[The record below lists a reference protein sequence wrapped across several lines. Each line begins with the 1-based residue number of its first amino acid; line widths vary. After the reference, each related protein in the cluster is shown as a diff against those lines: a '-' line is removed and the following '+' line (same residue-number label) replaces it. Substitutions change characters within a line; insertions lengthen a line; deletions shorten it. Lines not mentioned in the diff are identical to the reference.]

1 MEQISHLTASNA
13 ELSTNVATLNTEK
26 TRLDVEVKECRMNIK
41 KLTDEKKDI
50 SRQVEEANKSKIVF
64 EQKLCDA
71 EKEVDGAKKSMKKHD
86 EDMQLKLK
94 ENASIIE
101 GKQLMCYRITLLQMQ
116 CFLNI
121 HFFINQNNKYIISVC

>member
-1 MEQISHLTASNA
+1 
-13 ELSTNVATLNTEK
+13 
-26 TRLDVEVKECRMNIK
+26 MNIK
-41 KLTDEKKDI
+41 KLTDEKKDT
-50 SRQVEEANKSKIVF
+50 SRQVEEANKSQIVF

-71 EKEVDGAKKSMKKHD
+71 EKEVEGAKKSMKKHD

-116 CFLNI
+116 CFLNTFL
-121 HFFINQNNKYIISVC
+121 HKPEQ